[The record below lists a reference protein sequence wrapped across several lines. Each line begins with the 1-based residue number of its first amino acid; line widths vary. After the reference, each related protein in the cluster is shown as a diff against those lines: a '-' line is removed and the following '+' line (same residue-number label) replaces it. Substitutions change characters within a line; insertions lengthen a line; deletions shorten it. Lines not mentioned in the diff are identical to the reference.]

1 MQFSMVK
8 IGINV
13 MDLERS
19 LNFYKEAF
27 GMTEVFR
34 MHAKSSLN
42 MVFSFL
48 SDSQKKTMLNLISCA
63 ERTIP
68 YEMGENNTHI
78 AFASDDFMAS
88 YEKHK
93 AMGIICIE
101 ELEKSIYY
109 VEDPDGCQI
118 VIIPQ
123 EYHPTYFFHGE

>member
-42 MVFSFL
+42 M
-48 SDSQKKTMLNLISCA
+48 
-63 ERTIP
+63 
-68 YEMGENNTHI
+68 
-78 AFASDDFMAS
+78 
-88 YEKHK
+88 
-93 AMGIICIE
+93 
-101 ELEKSIYY
+101 
-109 VEDPDGCQI
+109 
-118 VIIPQ
+118 
-123 EYHPTYFFHGE
+123 FFFVPE